1 MAEQSKTRVSVG
13 TFQGGIELEFDDRKY
28 IIGVG
33 TNWCGCV
40 QLKFAAIFLSDLL
53 L

>member
-13 TFQGGIELEFDDRKY
+13 TFQGEIEFDERKD
-28 IIGVG
+28 IIGRYKLV
-33 TNWCGCV
+33 CV

-53 L
+53 F